1 VKLFRSLYFQVIVGI
16 ALGILVG
23 ALWPDLA
30 KQMQP
35 IGEGFVRLIKMVIGP
50 VVFCTVAGGIAHMG
64 DLKRFGKVGLK
75 ALIYFEVV
83 STLALVIGLVVGS
96 VLGPGRGFPYIP
108 QALDATLLGYVEKGK
123 GQSVSQYLLSLIP
136 DTFVQPFATGDLLP
150 IVLLAILTGF
160 ALTQMGDPG
169 RRGAEFLD
177 RVSAVFFGIIR
188 IVVRLAPIGAF
199 GAMAFTIGKFGTH
212 SLVQLAA
219 LVGTFYITAILFVV
233 IVLGLVAQL
242 AGFSIFR
249 FLRYIKEELLVV
261 LGTSSSETVLP
272 QLMSK
277 MANLGVPKQVV
288 GVVVPTGYSFN
299 LDGTNIYMTLATLF
313 LAQATHTPLS
323 LGQIIG
329 ILLITMLTSK
339 GASGVTGAGFIT
351 LAATLQ
357 AIPSIPIDSL
367 MLIFGVDRFMS
378 ECRSLTNTVGNGVA
392 SIVVAKWD
400 GSLDMSLLNKELG
413 GGGQESGA

>member
-1 VKLFRSLYFQVIVGI
+1 MKLIRSLYFQVIVGI
-16 ALGILVG
+16 VLGVAVG
-23 ALWPDLA
+23 AIWPKFAAELG
-30 KQMQP
+30 P
-35 IGEGFVRLIKMVIGP
+35 IGDGFVRLIKMVIGP

-64 DLKRFGKVGLK
+64 DLKRFGRVGLK
-75 ALIYFEVV
+75 ALIYFEAV
-83 STLALVIGLVVGS
+83 STLALVLGLVVGT
-96 VLGPGRGFPYIP
+96 VLGPGRGFPVGEFTVNKTVSEYI
-108 QALDATLLGYVEKGK
+108 QKGQ
-123 GQSVSQYLLSLIP
+123 GQSVTDYLLHLIP
-136 DTFVQPFATGDLLP
+136 DTFVSPFTTGDLLP

-160 ALTQMGDPG
+160 ALTMMGERG
-169 RRGAEFLD
+169 KEGAEFLD
-177 RVSAVFFGIIR
+177 KVSAVMFGIIR
-188 IVVRLAPIGAF
+188 IVVRIAPIGAF
-199 GAMAFTIGKFGTH
+199 GAMAFTIGKFGTS

-219 LVGTFYITAILFVV
+219 LVGTFYITSICFVLV
-233 IVLGLVAQL
+233 VLGVIARF
-242 AGFSIFR
+242 AGFSILK
-249 FLRYIKEELLVV
+249 FLRYIREELLVV
-261 LGTSSSETVLP
+261 LGTSSSESVLP
-272 QLMSK
+272 QLMTK
-277 MANLGVPKQVV
+277 LTTLGVAKPVV

-323 LGQIIG
+323 LGQILG

-357 AIPSIPIDSL
+357 AIPAIPIASL

-400 GSLDMSLLNKELG
+400 GSLDVAELQRQLG
-413 GGGQESGA
+413 